1 MRARN
6 GLCIIKPMNTTSRYA
21 ERYDRDGFV
30 SPIDVMDA
38 AEARTWRSAFEQAE
52 QIWKSI
58 DDAEERRCI
67 AGFPHFVFP
76 DIGAMVRDSRIIDAV
91 AQVLGHDLL
100 CWNLSFWVKE
110 PGTGSYVSWHQ
121 DLNYW
126 GLDAED
132 EATAWIAL
140 SPATVQSGCMQF
152 ARGTHR
158 SRLAHRDTF
167 GDDNML
173 TRGQEVETEIDPKDA
188 VDVVLQPGQ
197 MSLHHGLLCH
207 ASGPNR
213 SDDRRIGL
221 ALRYI
226 KPSMQQVY
234 GDGDL
239 AVLVRG
245 EDRYGHFRLVDTA
258 AELMHPAG
266 VQHCREVTALHDN
279 ILFRGAEDRI
289 PGKATAP

>member
-1 MRARN
+1 MSTPPS
-6 GLCIIKPMNTTSRYA
+6 IA
-21 ERYDRDGFV
+21 ERYSRDGFV

-38 AEARTWRSAFEQAE
+38 DEARSWRGAFEDAE
-52 QIWKSI
+52 TIWKDI
-58 DDAEERRCI
+58 EDPKERRCI
-67 AGFPHFVFP
+67 SGFPHFVFP
-76 DIGAMVRDSRIIDAV
+76 DIGAMVKDERIVDVV
-91 AQVLGHDLL
+91 ANVLGDDLL

-110 PGTGSYVSWHQ
+110 PGTGSFVSWHQ

-126 GLDAED
+126 GLDAQD

-140 SPATVQSGCMQF
+140 SPATVESGCMQF

-158 SRLAHRDTF
+158 SRLDHRDTF
-167 GDDNML
+167 SKNNML
-173 TRGQEVETEIDPKDA
+173 TRGQEVEIDIDPADA
-188 VDVVLQPGQ
+188 FDVVLQPGQ

-213 SDDRRIGL
+213 SNDRRIGL

-258 AELMHPAG
+258 TELMDPAG
-266 VQHCREVTALHDN
+266 AQYCYQADARASE
-279 ILFRGAEDRI
+279 R
-289 PGKATAP
+289 